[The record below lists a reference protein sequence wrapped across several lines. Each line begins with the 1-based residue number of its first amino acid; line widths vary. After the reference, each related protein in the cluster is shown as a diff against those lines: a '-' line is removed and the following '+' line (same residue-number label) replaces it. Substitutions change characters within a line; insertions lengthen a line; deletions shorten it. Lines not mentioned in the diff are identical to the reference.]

1 MKKSIYNTPVFRY
14 IFEII
19 VIVFSVTLSF
29 YIQDVLNE
37 REKIELKNESLEGVL
52 ADLKEDLD
60 GFNSAHKVLSNRIES
75 GEKFLSGEVSNEHIN
90 HILLTYGFLGIDSNY
105 KSLVSTGA
113 IEYINDKSLIKEL
126 TSYYEISYSLLKDIS
141 GQYKHFY
148 LDLFDFMSANYP
160 VESMSNLTL
169 KDNKIDSAEKSFS
182 LNYDRKTLLKLHK
195 DYEFKNRIYSL
206 KRIVIAFM
214 KFYELGINRNK
225 KLSQLIKQ
233 ELNILSK

>member
-1 MKKSIYNTPVFRY
+1 MKKSFYNTPAFRY

-60 GFNSAHKVLSNRIES
+60 AFNRAHEALSNRIEVS
-75 GEKFLSGEVSNEHIN
+75 EKFLSGEVSNESIN
-90 HILLTYGFLGIDSNY
+90 QILLTYGFLGIDSNY

-113 IEYINDKSLIKEL
+113 IEYIFDKSLIKEL

-148 LDLFDFMSANYP
+148 LDLFDFMTENFP
-160 VESMSNLTL
+160 IESMNKLIL
-169 KDNKIDSAEKSFS
+169 IDNKIDSAGKTVS
-182 LNYDRKTLLKLHK
+182 LNYDRKTLLKLYK
-195 DYEFKNRIYSL
+195 NYEFKNHVYSL
-206 KRIVIAFM
+206 KRIVIVLM
-214 KFYELGINRNK
+214 RFYEMGIDRNK
-225 KLSQLIKQ
+225 KLSQLINQ
-233 ELNILSK
+233 ELNN

>member
-1 MKKSIYNTPVFRY
+1 MKKSIYNTPAFRY

-29 YIQDVLNE
+29 YIQDVLND

-75 GEKFLSGEVSNEHIN
+75 GLKFLSGEVSNEHIN
-90 HILLTYGFLGIDSNY
+90 YILLTYGFLGIGSNY

-126 TSYYEISYSLLKDIS
+126 TSYYEISYFLLKDLS

-148 LDLFDFMSANYP
+148 LDLFDFMSVNYP
-160 VESMSNLTL
+160 VESMGKLTL
-169 KDNKIDSAEKSFS
+169 KDNKIDSAEKSLS

-195 DYEFKNRIYSL
+195 DYEFKNRIYS
-206 KRIVIAFM
+206 
-214 KFYELGINRNK
+214 
-225 KLSQLIKQ
+225 
-233 ELNILSK
+233 

>member
-1 MKKSIYNTPVFRY
+1 MKKSIYNTPAFRY

-29 YIQDVLNE
+29 YIQDVLND
-37 REKIELKNESLEGVL
+37 RENIELKNESLEGVL

-60 GFNSAHKVLSNRIES
+60 GFNTAHKTLSNRIEVS
-75 GEKFLSGEVSNEHIN
+75 EKFLSGEVSNEYIN
-90 HILLTYGFLGIDSNY
+90 QILYTYGFLGIDSNY

-113 IEYINDKSLIKEL
+113 IEYINDELLIKEL
-126 TSYYEISYSLLKDIS
+126 TSYYEISYSLLKDLS

-160 VESMSNLTL
+160 IKSMEKLIL
-169 KDNKIDSAEKSFS
+169 IDNKIDSVGKTVS
-182 LNYDRKTLLKLHK
+182 LNYDIKTLLKLHK
-195 DYEFKNRIYSL
+195 NHEFKNRVYSM
-206 KRIVIAFM
+206 KRIVVVFM
-214 KFYELGINRNK
+214 LFYEQAIDRNK

-233 ELNILSK
+233 ELKN

>member
-1 MKKSIYNTPVFRY
+1 MKKSIYTTPAFRY

-60 GFNSAHKVLSNRIES
+60 AFNSAHKALSYRIEVS
-75 GEKFLSGEVSNEHIN
+75 EKFLSGEVSNESIN
-90 HILLTYGFLGIDSNY
+90 QILLTYGFLGIDSNY

-113 IEYINDKSLIKEL
+113 IEYIIDKSLIKEL

-148 LDLFDFMSANYP
+148 LDLFDFMTENYP
-160 VESMSNLTL
+160 IESMNKLIL
-169 KDNKIDSAEKSFS
+169 IDNKIDSAGKTVS
-182 LNYDRKTLLKLHK
+182 LNYDRKTLLKLYK
-195 DYEFKNRIYSL
+195 NYEFKNHVYSL
-206 KRIVIAFM
+206 KRIVIVLM
-214 KFYELGINRNK
+214 RFYEMGIDRNK
-225 KLSQLIKQ
+225 KLSQLINQ
-233 ELNILSK
+233 ELNN